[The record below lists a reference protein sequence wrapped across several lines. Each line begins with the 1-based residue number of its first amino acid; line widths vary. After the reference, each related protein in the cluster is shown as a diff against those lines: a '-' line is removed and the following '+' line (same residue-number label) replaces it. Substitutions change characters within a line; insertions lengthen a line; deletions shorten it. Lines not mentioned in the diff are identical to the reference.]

1 MMRAMQ
7 SRNPIVTDI
16 RGLGLALGIEIGDDS
31 ADRILYRALSN
42 GLSFKVSA
50 GNILTLTPPLII
62 TREELEEA
70 FQIVES
76 AIGQVARADS

>member
-1 MMRAMQ
+1 MQ

>member
-1 MMRAMQ
+1 
-7 SRNPIVTDI
+7 
-16 RGLGLALGIEIGDDS
+16 LALGIEIGDDS

-50 GNILTLTPPLII
+50 GNILTLTTPLII
-62 TREELEEA
+62 TGEELEEA